1 MKVLLASQSPRR
13 KELLKELI
21 NDFTVETYPAD
32 ENFLGDTPQDTVKE
46 IALRKLK
53 AVPQMDRYD
62 LIIASDTLVYK
73 DGVYYGK
80 PKDRADAIRMIS
92 ELEGKTHQV
101 CSSLAIYYKG
111 SIESHSV
118 TTDVTFYKMTMD
130 EIVDYIDN
138 HYCLDKAGAYA
149 VQDGVVVEKYDG
161 SYTNVVGLPL
171 EKLSEILKEKNII

>member
-101 CSSLAIYYKG
+101 SG
-111 SIESHSV
+111 H
-118 TTDVTFYKMTMD
+118 
-130 EIVDYIDN
+130 
-138 HYCLDKAGAYA
+138 
-149 VQDGVVVEKYDG
+149 
-161 SYTNVVGLPL
+161 
-171 EKLSEILKEKNII
+171 

>member
-21 NDFTVETYPAD
+21 QDFNVETYPAD
-32 ENFLGDTPQDTVKE
+32 ENFLGETPQDTVRE
-46 IALRKLK
+46 IALRKLN
-53 AVPQMDRYD
+53 AVPQKDRYD

-80 PKDRADAIRMIS
+80 PKDRDDAIRMLS
-92 ELEGKTHQV
+92 ELQGKIHQV

-111 SIESHSV
+111 VTESHSV
-118 TTDVTFYKMTMD
+118 TTLVTFKQMTLQD
-130 EIVDYIDN
+130 ITDYLDS
-138 HYCLDKAGAYA
+138 HYCYDKAGAYA

-161 SYTNVVGLPL
+161 SYTNIVGLPI
-171 EKLSEILKEKNII
+171 EKLTEILREKNVI